1 MTHTHTYAH
10 ACTQTHIHTQKA
22 FDLVDHKILLSKLF
36 VYLYNLNSLS
46 FSVHTLKIEYNVSLF
61 VVPTLLKELLHMVYQ
76 KGQSWVIA
84 SIAVSNNGIDDRIAV
99 MIWSVSVNHFRRP
112 RDVTPVWKMSNAIN
126 GCAYLCL
133 QYSNDWLLDERSKWG
148 PNAAILEY

>member
-1 MTHTHTYAH
+1 MSFWTLKKSVWSFWSQNLTL
-10 ACTQTHIHTQKA
+10 KA
-22 FDLVDHKILLSKLF
+22 FCLF
-36 VYLYNLNSLS
+36 KQFELIAFFFFSLFS
-46 FSVHTLKIEYNVSLF
+46 SSVHTLKIEYNVSLF

-112 RDVTPVWKMSNAIN
+112 RDVTPVWKMSNAVN

-133 QYSNDWLLDERSKWG
+133 QYSNDWLLDDRSKWG
-148 PNAAILEY
+148 PNATILEY